1 MNMYGSL
8 MRVMKCLS
16 DNLLSTYMSRLCM
29 CNIEVEVCFEKKAP
43 FFVSVSISH
52 SLLHLSDDR
61 SRQTVTHFECEVY
74 EGRHTEGE
82 DFLFFE
88 AYLHLNVAHA

>member
-1 MNMYGSL
+1 MIMYRLL

-16 DNLLSTYMSRLCM
+16 DNLLSIHMSRLCM

-52 SLLHLSDDR
+52 SLLYLSDDR
-61 SRQTVTHFECEVY
+61 SRQTVTH
-74 EGRHTEGE
+74 
-82 DFLFFE
+82 
-88 AYLHLNVAHA
+88 LNVKCMSEEQIQRERTFFFSKHTP